1 MKGGSQVAA
10 CGPSSRNYR
19 TDSINGHRDM
29 LATKLHR
36 LFFSYRF
43 PKHQQRS
50 DTRFDAPLK
59 ILIDSGCSN
68 HMVDSQLL
76 PNVEDEMLDY
86 VRFDPPMTVAAAG
99 GHLLHGTG
107 KGVLHAMV
115 TDLRGN
121 Q

>member
-1 MKGGSQVAA
+1 
-10 CGPSSRNYR
+10 
-19 TDSINGHRDM
+19 
-29 LATKLHR
+29 
-36 LFFSYRF
+36 
-43 PKHQQRS
+43 
-50 DTRFDAPLK
+50 
-59 ILIDSGCSN
+59 
-68 HMVDSQLL
+68 MVDSQLL